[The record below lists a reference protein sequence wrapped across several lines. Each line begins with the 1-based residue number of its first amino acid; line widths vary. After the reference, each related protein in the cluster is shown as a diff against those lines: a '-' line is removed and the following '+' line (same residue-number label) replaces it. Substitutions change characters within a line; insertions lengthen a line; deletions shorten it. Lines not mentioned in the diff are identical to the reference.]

1 MTNCK
6 LGQMKNSILYL
17 CGLCLLCV
25 LCVACKDDESY
36 ADQKKKERKAIE
48 AFLAR
53 DPLILIGPEGDT
65 LLHTAKINP
74 ISQEQFEAQDSMTD
88 VSKNEYVLFKQT
100 GIYMQIVRKGPGEKL
115 KHGESK
121 RVICRYYE
129 YSILGDSLFS
139 TDRTSY
145 WVSNPEILDVSN
157 NSGTISASF
166 NTSVNGGGAMSIIYG
181 STSNSTAVPTGWI
194 VPMSYINIGRQ
205 TGEDGIALVRVLVPH
220 SQGTATAT
228 NNVAPFF
235 YEISYQEM
243 RD

>member
-1 MTNCK
+1 
-6 LGQMKNSILYL
+6 MKISIRI
-17 CGLCLLCV
+17 LCLLSLLGV
-25 LCVACKDDESY
+25 LCVSCKDDESY

-48 AFLAR
+48 AFLER
-53 DPLILIGPEGDT
+53 DPLILVGPEGDT

-88 VSKNEYVLFKQT
+88 VSKNEYVLFKNT
-100 GIYMQIVRKGPGEKL
+100 GVYMQIVRKGVGEKI
-115 KHGESK
+115 KHGETK
-121 RVICRYYE
+121 RVLCRYFE
-129 YSILGDSLFS
+129 YSIMGDSLHS

-166 NTSVNGGGAMSIIYG
+166 NTSVNGGGAMYVIYG
-181 STSNSTAVPTGWI
+181 SSANSTAVPAGWI
-194 VPMSYINIGRQ
+194 VPMSYINLGRQ
-205 TGEDGIALVRVLVPH
+205 KDDEGIALVRVLVPH

-228 NNVAPFF
+228 NSVTPYF